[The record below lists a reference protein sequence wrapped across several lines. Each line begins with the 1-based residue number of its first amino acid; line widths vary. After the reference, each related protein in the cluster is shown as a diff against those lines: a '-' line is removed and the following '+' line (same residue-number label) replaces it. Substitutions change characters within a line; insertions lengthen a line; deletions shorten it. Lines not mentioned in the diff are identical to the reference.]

1 MNETKTEEKKGEDS
15 EKLKC
20 CGCPAGKELI
30 YCGCACHKEKTW
42 HGRGTNRVLYNG
54 LMSGDEIKKGDIL

>member
-1 MNETKTEEKKGEDS
+1 MNDKGED
-15 EKLKC
+15 C
-20 CGCPAGKELI
+20 VRVELT
-30 YCGCACHKEKTW
+30 TW